1 MDIHASVTPC
11 NRFLHFSISSFVEH
25 GQPSTHIFTTEAATN
40 CPVCC
45 RAFPITLIV
54 DSGFVTLTCST
65 REPKWEDSLSEA
77 EERQRRARSVAVESG
92 SQWCTW
98 HSPQR
103 QANAKVN
110 LFPICVCQ
118 LSMHHRKA
126 LVTGGNFPVPPPP
139 IVVTEQSG
147 LRTCAHPMLAS
158 RLKTANPSRCAPSPH
173 ELNTIFVPVIAVQ
186 ASSGTTTPLARNSRR
201 RRRRKLEQKKPPPTY
216 WKPPVGLRGKCMG
229 YALGYPSNW
238 GNTGVPGGGY
248 SRDVMKKGVY
258 A

>member
-1 MDIHASVTPC
+1 MDNPQP
-11 NRFLHFSISSFVEH
+11 ISLL
-25 GQPSTHIFTTEAATN
+25 PK
-40 CPVCC
+40 P
-45 RAFPITLIV
+45 RPIV
-54 DSGFVTLTCST
+54 RT

-77 EERQRRARSVAVESG
+77 AERQRRARSVAVESG

-103 QANAKVN
+103 QANAK
-110 LFPICVCQ
+110 
-118 LSMHHRKA
+118 A
-126 LVTGGNFPVPPPP
+126 LVTGGDFPVPPPP

-158 RLKTANPSRCAPSPH
+158 RLETANPSRCAPSPH
-173 ELNTIFVPVIAVQ
+173 ELNTICAPVIAVQ
-186 ASSGTTTPLARNSRR
+186 ASSRTTTPLARSSRR